1 MYNLNAGHYFEKIKG
16 ALIMNLQEFK
26 MKKPEFVKEASKCKD
41 EFEFTRLAEK
51 YGIKFGTGCFE
62 KAYALF
68 CGKGEISEDALASV
82 AGGVNLSATEIG
94 IGSAPTTIVTL

>member
-1 MYNLNAGHYFEKIKG
+1 
-16 ALIMNLQEFK
+16 MNLQEFK

-51 YGIKFGTGCFE
+51 HGIKFGAGCFE

-68 CGKGEISEDALASV
+68 CGNGKGELSEDALANV
-82 AGGVNLSATEIG
+82 AGGTSVEAEEFGLGGQI
-94 IGSAPTTIVTL
+94 TTIVTL

>member
-1 MYNLNAGHYFEKIKG
+1 
-16 ALIMNLQEFK
+16 MNLQEFK

-51 YGIKFGTGCFE
+51 HGIKFGAGCFE

-68 CGKGEISEDALASV
+68 CGNGKGELSEDALANV
-82 AGGVNLSATEIG
+82 AGGVSINATEIG
-94 IGSAPTTIVTL
+94 IGISPTTIVTF